1 MICEVITY
9 KGNIDDK
16 ESEVLGMVALYLNI
30 PVERMRILLTAFL
43 IRNKWNVQVIEEMN
57 G

>member
-1 MICEVITY
+1 
-9 KGNIDDK
+9 
-16 ESEVLGMVALYLNI
+16 MVALYLNI